1 MAWSKAPGPE
11 AKSLLLTAFR
21 QALEEAHPYRLTL
34 RALPK
39 AKPHLILAVGKGA
52 AWMLRAALDRY
63 GEVHY
68 HLTLP
73 QGQEA
78 LGLRAVFAGHPL
90 PDGESQRAAQEVLGL
105 LKGLPPKARV
115 LALVSGGGSALWCL
129 PLGISLEEK
138 RALTEA
144 LLRSGASIGEINTVR
159 KHLSRVKGGRL
170 LLATPARVQALLLS
184 DVPGDDPGV
193 IASGP
198 FHPDPTTYADALA
211 VLDRYRLAFPEARR
225 VLEEGARGRLP
236 ETLKPQDPAL
246 KRLSHRIVG
255 RNLDLLEA
263 AQRFLRGQGHRAVI
277 LSDRFGGEARALAR
291 FHAELVE
298 TIRTHGLPF
307 KPPLF
312 LLSGG
317 EAQVQVRGK
326 GQGGRNLEFLL
337 SLYAHL
343 KAPLYALAADS
354 DGLDGPSGAA
364 GALLTPEVWDLGLDP
379 RPFLAENDSLGF
391 FQKAGTLL
399 KTGPTGTNLNDFRLL
414 FVE

>member
-1 MAWSKAPGPE
+1 MNPLLE
-11 AKSLLLTAFR
+11 ATFR

-63 GEVHY
+63 GEVPY

-73 QGQEA
+73 KGQEA
-78 LGLRAVFAGHPL
+78 LGLQAVFAGHPL
-90 PDGESQRAAQEVLGL
+90 PDGESLRAAQEVLGL
-105 LKGLPPKARV
+105 LGGLSPKARV

-129 PLGISLEEK
+129 PQGISLEEM

-144 LLRSGASIGEINTVR
+144 LLKSGASIGEINAVR
-159 KHLSRVKGGRL
+159 KHLSRIKGGRL
-170 LLATPARVQALLLS
+170 LLATRARVHVLLLS
-184 DVPGDDPGV
+184 DVPGDDPGT

-198 FHPDPTTYADALA
+198 FHPDPSTYLEALA
-211 VLDRYRLAFPEARR
+211 VLDRYGLAVPEARQ
-225 VLEEGARGRLP
+225 VLEEGRKGRLP

-246 KRLSHRIVG
+246 KRLSYRIVG
-255 RNLDLLEA
+255 RSLDLLRA
-263 AQRFLRGQGHRAVI
+263 AQGFLRRQGYRAVI

-298 TIRTHGLPF
+298 TLRAHGLPF
-307 KPPLF
+307 KKPLF

-326 GQGGRNLEFLL
+326 GRGGRNLEFLL
-337 SLYAHL
+337 ALYAHL
-343 KAPLYALAADS
+343 QAPLYALAADS

-364 GALLTPEVWDLGLDP
+364 GALLTPEVWNLGLDP
-379 RPFLAENDSLGF
+379 RPFLEANDSYGF
-391 FQKAGTLL
+391 FEQAGTLL

-414 FVE
+414 FVD

>member
-1 MAWSKAPGPE
+1 MKT
-11 AKSLLLTAFR
+11 LLLATF
-21 QALEEAHPYRLTL
+21 QKALKEAHPYRLTL
-34 RALPK
+34 KALPK

-52 AWMLRAALDRY
+52 AWMLKAALDRY
-63 GEVHY
+63 GEVPY

-73 QGQEA
+73 KGQDA
-78 LGLRAVFAGHPL
+78 LGLKAVFAGHPL
-90 PDGESQRAAQEVLGL
+90 PDGESLKAAQAVLDL

-115 LALVSGGGSALWCL
+115 LALISGGGSALWCL

-159 KHLSRVKGGRL
+159 KHLSQVKGGRL
-170 LLATPARVQALLLS
+170 LQATRARVHVLLLS

-198 FHPDPTTYADALA
+198 FHPDASTHLEALSI
-211 VLDRYRLAFPEARR
+211 LDRYGLAFPEARR
-225 VLEEGARGRLP
+225 VLWEGAKGRLP
-236 ETLKPQDPAL
+236 ETLKPEDPAL
-246 KRLSHRIVG
+246 RRLSYRIAG
-255 RNLDLLEA
+255 RNLDLLRA
-263 AQRFLRGQGHRAVI
+263 AQGFLRQEGHRAVI
-277 LSDRFGGEARALAR
+277 LSDRFGGEARTLAR

-298 TIRTHGLPF
+298 AVRAHGHPF
-307 KPPLF
+307 KKPLF

-317 EAQVQVRGK
+317 EAQVQVLGQGK
-326 GQGGRNLEFLL
+326 GGRNLEFLL

-343 KAPLYALAADS
+343 KTPLYALAADS
-354 DGLDGPSGAA
+354 DGLDGPSEAA

-379 RPFLAENDSLGF
+379 RPFLEANDSFGF
-391 FQKAGTLL
+391 FERAGTLL

-414 FVE
+414 FVD

>member
-1 MAWSKAPGPE
+1 MKP
-11 AKSLLLTAFR
+11 LLLATFH
-21 QALEEAHPYRLTL
+21 QALKEAHPYRLTL
-34 RALPK
+34 KALPR

-52 AWMLRAALDRY
+52 AWMLKAALDRY
-63 GEVHY
+63 GEVPY

-73 QGQEA
+73 KGQEA

-90 PDGESQRAAQEVLGL
+90 PDGESLKAAQEVLEL
-105 LKGLPPKARV
+105 LKGLSPKARV

-144 LLRSGASIGEINTVR
+144 LLKSGASIKEINTVR

-170 LLATPARVQALLLS
+170 LLATPARVQVLLLS

-198 FHPDPTTYADALA
+198 FHPDPNTYLEALSI
-211 VLDRYRLAFPEARR
+211 LDRYGLAFPEARR
-225 VLEEGARGRLP
+225 VLEAGVQGRLP

-246 KRLSHRIVG
+246 TRLAYRIAG
-255 RNLDLLEA
+255 RNLDLLKA
-263 AQRFLRGQGHRAVI
+263 AQNFLRRQGHRAVI

-298 TIRTHGLPF
+298 TVRAHGLPF

-326 GQGGRNLEFLL
+326 GRGGRNLEFLL
-337 SLYAHL
+337 ALYAHL
-343 KAPLYALAADS
+343 RAPLYALAADS
-354 DGLDGPSGAA
+354 DGLDGPSGVA
-364 GALLTPEVWDLGLDP
+364 GALLTPEVWELGLDP
-379 RPFLAENDSLGF
+379 RPFLEANDSLGF
-391 FQKAGTLL
+391 FGQAGTLL
-399 KTGPTGTNLNDFRLL
+399 HTGPTGTNLNDFRLL
-414 FVE
+414 FVD